1 MFIGRQYCGSHAHL
15 TNPCLLAVAAM
26 TNDQNELFILK
37 QCNALNNALAQKAP
51 AGEMSGDLNVLFGQ
65 LKQRA
70 MTKRLLSDEVA
81 KRVIKVVSNPCF
93 QGVRPNEWR
102 RILFLC
108 FSPILARNEFPEID
122 EKDAHFKEVKKT
134 IRSIWDDAISRKLPG
149 SYGCGK
155 RH

>member
-1 MFIGRQYCGSHAHL
+1 
-15 TNPCLLAVAAM
+15 M
-26 TNDQNELFILK
+26 TNDQNELFILIK
-37 QCNALNNALAQKAP
+37 CNALENALAQKAP
-51 AGEMSGDLNVLFGQ
+51 AGVMASDLNILFGQ

-70 MTKRLLSDEVA
+70 MTNRLLSDEVA
-81 KRVIKVVSNPCF
+81 KRVIRVVSNPFF

-108 FSPILARNEFPEID
+108 FSPILASNEFPEID
-122 EKDAHFKEVKKT
+122 KKDAQFKEGKKM
-134 IRSIWDDAISRKLPG
+134 IRSICNDAMSRKLPG